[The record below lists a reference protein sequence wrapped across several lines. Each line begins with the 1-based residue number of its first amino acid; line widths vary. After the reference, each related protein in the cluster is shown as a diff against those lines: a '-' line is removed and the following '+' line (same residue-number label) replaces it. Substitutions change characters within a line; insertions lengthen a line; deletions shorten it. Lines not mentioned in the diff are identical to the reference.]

1 MHSIFAIFTLFFS
14 PVLPLV
20 GTSMACPHATG
31 VVAQLLQKNPKA
43 TPADVQKAMS
53 CDASKGIHED
63 RYVVVHS

>member
-1 MHSIFAIFTLFFS
+1 
-14 PVLPLV
+14 
-20 GTSMACPHATG
+20 MACPHATG